1 MPQELSRLIWVI
13 DQCVTMHFPFEYHKE
28 KNTVRSV
35 DVIGWHASDN
45 QILSYLIE
53 NNSNLVTADYKF
65 ALRTLFYNKTVLFHK
80 PSGERLRLELK
91 TKNLSPSIKVENYD
105 EITGYIAESDQVV
118 IP

>member
-1 MPQELSRLIWVI
+1 MPRLTWII
-13 DQCVTMHFPFEYHKE
+13 DQCVTMHFPFEYHNE
-28 KNTVRSV
+28 KNMVRSV

-45 QILSYLIE
+45 SILSYLIE
-53 NNSNLVTADYKF
+53 NKSNLITADYKF
-65 ALRTLFYNKTVLFHK
+65 ALRTLLYNKTVLFHK

-91 TKNLSPSIKVENYD
+91 TKSLSPSIKVENYD